1 MLKVRLE
8 WRRCSHSLKSLISRV
23 LLVITC
29 TAALFKAAWVRIV
42 ALVFGFFI
50 FARGRFVL
58 RAGWWNWFLLDNLW
72 LRFLLINTLIWR
84 QGLTSDA
91 VLSAYFKLLLEILS
105 NQWIRVSKVT
115 SFSCLS
121 SLISSLRVDS
131 SAFLLF
137 RDFRALFLFFS
148 NLHYGLNHDVTLPVV
163 LAG

>member
-58 RAGWWNWFLLDNLW
+58 RARWWNWFLFDNLW
-72 LRFLLINTLIWR
+72 LRFLLINALIWR